1 MVDKF
6 YQAVITNW
14 HTMMNIM
21 VLIKF
26 LMNNM
31 LPQRVN
37 TLCHT
42 ETDRVLGT
50 NDKDNHHLLLTIPH
64 NVKAQVAKQVSS
76 KRPPRASLLATFRNH
91 VLIEMEE
98 YCRSSN
104 FYMHSLTISPRF

>member
-1 MVDKF
+1 MVVKF

-14 HTMMNIM
+14 HMMMNIM

-42 ETDRVLGT
+42 ETDRGLGT
-50 NDKDNHHLLLTIPH
+50 NDK
-64 NVKAQVAKQVSS
+64 
-76 KRPPRASLLATFRNH
+76 R
-91 VLIEMEE
+91 
-98 YCRSSN
+98 
-104 FYMHSLTISPRF
+104 